1 MVLFVL
7 SVLFVL
13 LQKIMIKKQKPII
26 AGITLVVII
35 GAAYIL
41 FGSRFSSLLPKA
53 AATGDDLVAAPKTLV
68 FGADATGLLRATSVQ
83 NFGGPPMFAN
93 YWDFQIVNIAPEG
106 KQVKK
111 GDQLITFDAQRIRE
125 DLQRFQNE
133 LDQANKELEKTRTQ
147 IDLER
152 QELQTRLAAAE
163 NNYEK
168 LKLKQ
173 TRDLGVEAF
182 SEVEK
187 DRLSFEQARREVEAL
202 RERLDWHQKSS
213 EATYQIIASKKMR
226 AENKVNEIKKGMENF
241 QAKADRDGVVIYKTK
256 WNGDKFRVGES
267 VWMGQTILEIPDLN
281 TIIAEA
287 YVPEVDIGKIKP
299 GQRAEVKIDAFPDKV
314 YVGSI
319 KSIGTLVRPKAWD
332 IPNKI
337 LDIQIAFDQL
347 DISIM
352 RPAMSVKAKIQT
364 STIENCL
371 AVPLKAVRTT
381 AEGSMIKVKTDQGWR
396 EQPVKLGESNGT
408 EVVILEGL
416 KAGDR
421 IGADF
426 AKAK

>member
-1 MVLFVL
+1 MF
-7 SVLFVL
+7 
-13 LQKIMIKKQKPII
+13 KKSKR
-26 AGITLVVII
+26 VII
-35 GAAYIL
+35 GVGLLAAIAAAYVL
-41 FGSRFSSLLPKA
+41 YGTRLSSLLPKA
-53 AATGDDLVAAPKTLV
+53 TATGDEVVVAAKTLV
-68 FGADATGLLRATSVQ
+68 FGVDATGLLRATSVQ
-83 NFGGPPMFAN
+83 NYGGPPMFAN
-93 YWDFQIVNIAPEG
+93 YWQFQIVNLIAEG
-106 KQVKK
+106 KQVKA
-111 GDQLITFDAQRIRE
+111 GEQLITFDAQKIRD

-152 QELQTRLAAAE
+152 QELQSRLAAAE

-173 TRDLGVEAF
+173 KRDLGVE
-182 SEVEK
+182 SINKVEE
-187 DRLSFEQARREVEAL
+187 DRLAFEQARREVEAIK
-202 RERLDWHQKSS
+202 ERLDWHKKSS
-213 EATYQIIASKKMR
+213 EATYQIIVSKKTR

-256 WNGDKFRVGES
+256 WNGDKFRVGEN
-267 VWMGQTILEIPDLN
+267 VWMGQSILEIPELN

-287 YVPEVDIGKIKP
+287 YVPEVDIGKIKT
-299 GQRAEVKIDAFPDKV
+299 GQRAEVTIDAFPDKV
-314 YVGSI
+314 YPGSV
-319 KSIGTLVRPKAWD
+319 KSVGTLVRPKAWD

-337 LDIQIAFDQL
+337 LDIQIALDQL

-352 RPAMSVKAKIQT
+352 RPSMSVKAKVQT
-364 STIENCL
+364 SSVENCL

-396 EQPVKLGESNGT
+396 EQRIKLGESNGA

>member
-1 MVLFVL
+1 MLKT
-7 SVLFVL
+7 
-13 LQKIMIKKQKPII
+13 QRR
-26 AGITLVVII
+26 VII
-35 GAAYIL
+35 GVALVAAVVAAYVL
-41 FGSRFSSLLPKA
+41 FGSRLSSLLPKA
-53 AATGDDLVAAPKTLV
+53 AATGDEVAIAPKTLV
-68 FGADATGLLRATSVQ
+68 FGVDATGLLRATAVQ
-83 NFGGPPMFAN
+83 NFGGPPMFAD
-93 YWDFQIVNIAPEG
+93 YWQFQIVNLVAEG
-106 KQVKK
+106 KQVKA
-111 GDQLITFDAQRIRE
+111 GEQLITFDAQKIRV

-152 QELQTRLAAAE
+152 QELLSRLAAAE

-173 TRDLGVEAF
+173 TRDLGVEALNK
-182 SEVEK
+182 VED
-187 DRLSFEQARREVEAL
+187 DRLAFEQAGREVAAIK
-202 RERLDWHQKSS
+202 ERLEWHKKSS
-213 EATYQIIASKKMR
+213 EATYQIIVSKKSR

-256 WNGDKFRVGES
+256 WNGDKFRVGEN
-267 VWMGQTILEIPDLN
+267 VWMGQSILEIPDLN

-287 YVPEVDIGKIKP
+287 YVPEVDIGKIKT
-299 GQRAEVKIDAFPDKV
+299 GQRAEVTIDAFPDKV
-314 YVGSI
+314 YLGSV
-319 KSIGTLVRPKAWD
+319 KSVGTLVRPKAWD

-337 LDIQIAFDQL
+337 LDIQIALDKL

-352 RPAMSVKAKIQT
+352 RPAMSVKAKVET
-364 STIENCL
+364 SSVENCL
-371 AVPLKAVRTT
+371 AIPLKAVRTT
-381 AEGSMIKVKTDQGWR
+381 AEGSMVKVKTDQGWR
-396 EQPVKLGESNGT
+396 EHRVKLGESNGT

>member
-1 MVLFVL
+1 
-7 SVLFVL
+7 
-13 LQKIMIKKQKPII
+13 MIRKQKRII
-26 AGITLVVII
+26 IGIVLAAAI
-35 GAAYIL
+35 GAAYVL
-41 FGSRFSSLLPKA
+41 FGSRLSSLLPKA
-53 AATGDDLVAAPKTLV
+53 TATGDEVIVAPKTLV
-68 FGADATGLLRATSVQ
+68 FGVDATGLLRATTVQ
-83 NFGGPPMFAN
+83 NFGGPPMFGN
-93 YWDFQIVNIAPEG
+93 YWQFQIVNIAPEG
-106 KQVKK
+106 KQVKA
-111 GDQLITFDAQRIRE
+111 GEQLITFDAQRIRD

-133 LDQANKELEKTRTQ
+133 LDQASKELEKTRSQ

-152 QELQTRLAAAE
+152 QELQSRLAAAE

-173 TRDLGVEAF
+173 TRDMQIEALNKVEL
-182 SEVEK
+182 
-187 DRLSFEQARREVEAL
+187 DRLAFEQARREVEAL
-202 RERLDWHQKSS
+202 KERLDWHKKSS
-213 EATYQIIASKKMR
+213 EATYQIIASKKTR

-267 VWMGQTILEIPDLN
+267 VWMGQSILEIPDLS

-299 GQRAEVKIDAFPDKV
+299 GQRAEVTIDAFPDKV
-314 YVGSI
+314 YSGSV
-319 KSIGTLVRPKAWD
+319 KSVGTLVRPKAWD

-337 LDIQIAFDQL
+337 LDIQIAFEQL
-347 DISIM
+347 DTSIM
-352 RPAMSVKAKIQT
+352 RPAMSVKVKVKT
-364 STIENCL
+364 SSIENCL
-371 AVPLKAVRTT
+371 AVPLKAIRTT
-381 AEGSMIKVKTDQGWR
+381 ANGSMIKVKTDQGWR

-426 AKAK
+426 AKAR